1 VWCIVAA
8 AILLAITVVSFL
20 DGACGLR
27 GLGSEGLP
35 SIVEDDDDE
44 VPDAAEQSFTVLAI
58 LQLICLLSFIVAWA
72 YGLFVVLNLFSR
84 QHNARDWGRA
94 LWSTDLSDP
103 VFIVTIVVGLVLV
116 LVPLIALCTCL
127 ASNLCV
133 GGGAASA
140 GSKDGQRK
148 KHDDHPGERGSPESE
163 SLLNH
168 DAYEAEN
175 VAAAG
180 DATGF
185 PVTLG
190 GQPKTAAGLRQQRGQ

>member
-1 VWCIVAA
+1 MWCIVAA

-84 QHNARDWGRA
+84 QHHARAGAEPCDRR
-94 LWSTDLSDP
+94 LYDP

-148 KHDDHPGERGSPESE
+148 KHDDHPGEHGSPESE